1 MKVTIIICDRC
12 EKQLRNVERKENR
25 LDVNLKFETPR
36 NGWSLFKRRES
47 LHLCPSCRSAFA
59 DWLGKR
65 AETIRGL
72 QGPATDEP
80 DGEIPKKTDG
90 AKQEETSRK
99 ATVKLT

>member
-12 EKQLRNVERKENR
+12 EKQLRNVERKDNR
-25 LDVNLKFETPR
+25 LDVNLKFQDP
-36 NGWSLFKRRES
+36 NGGWSLFKRREN

-65 AETIRGL
+65 SDTIKGL
-72 QGPATDEP
+72 QGPATDKAKEKTTDKNNEP
-80 DGEIPKKTDG
+80 TEPSD
-90 AKQEETSRK
+90 SK